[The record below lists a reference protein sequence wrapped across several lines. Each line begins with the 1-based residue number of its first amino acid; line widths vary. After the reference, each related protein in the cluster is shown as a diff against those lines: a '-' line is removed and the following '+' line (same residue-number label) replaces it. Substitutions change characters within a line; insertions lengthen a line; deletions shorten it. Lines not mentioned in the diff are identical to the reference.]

1 MWFLNNMSTTFSDN
15 LKEYMTQPTII
26 EVAASVHTEV
36 EEVVADYTTKD
47 KKDNKDDKSQLHIW
61 GN

>member
-1 MWFLNNMSTTFSDN
+1 MSTTFSDN